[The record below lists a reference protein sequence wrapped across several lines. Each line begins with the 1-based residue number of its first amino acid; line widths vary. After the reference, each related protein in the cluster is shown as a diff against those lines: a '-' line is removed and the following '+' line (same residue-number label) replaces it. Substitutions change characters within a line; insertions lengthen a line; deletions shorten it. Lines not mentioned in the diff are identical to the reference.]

1 MSRHFT
7 RSTAALALFMTIA
20 TSLGLM
26 ASFTSTPAQAVASP
40 TLSEQTQAQAEFG
53 SDQLGLAGFG
63 RPGHQVD

>member
-26 ASFTSTPAQAVASP
+26 ASFTSTPTQAASP
-40 TLSEQTQAQAEFG
+40 TLSEQTQAQAIK
-53 SDQLGLAGFG
+53 
-63 RPGHQVD
+63 